1 MESEFKIPS
10 LPPMPSA
17 LESKTSKTPL
27 ADCPPCQYTMPLQ
40 MQSMHTQSF
49 KNMQSMEMMYPMWEK
64 TRFGG
69 GNSTFFLMLIA
80 AAFFATGIWLST
92 TLKNYAPGGSNE
104 NAQTFTTIQ
113 VVSTVL
119 ISGGVLVLVIAWFT
133 GK

>member
-1 MESEFKIPS
+1 MDSEFKIPS

-17 LESKTSKTPL
+17 LESKSSKISP
-27 ADCPPCQYTMPLQ
+27 ADCPPCQYTPLQ
-40 MQSMHTQSF
+40 MQSMQTQSF

-64 TRFGG
+64 TRYTG

-92 TLKNYAPGGSNE
+92 TLKNYAPGGINE
-104 NAQTFTTIQ
+104 NTQTFTTIQ